1 MNNINISAVSY
12 LNAKPFIYGIQHSGL
27 LQNIHLEQDTP
38 SVCAQKL
45 IDGKVHIGLIPV
57 AVLPDMKEY
66 HIISDHCIGA
76 TSPVT
81 SVMLYSKVSMEKI
94 EKILLDH
101 QSRTS
106 VQLMKVLAKKY
117 WNINPTWIEA
127 SVGFEKNIDNKTAAV
142 VIGDRALEM
151 NNNYPYQYDLAEAWI
166 KMTKLP
172 FVFACWVSTKKLPPD
187 FVVAFNRA
195 LEFGLAQRQKIVN
208 EYSSAYGYT
217 VQKLHTYLF
226 ECISYELDEKK
237 KEGLSL
243 FLRYLEEL

>member
-117 WNINPTWIEA
+117 WKINPQWVDTIH
-127 SVGFEKNIDNKTAAV
+127 GFEKNIENKTAAV

-151 NNNYPYQYDLAEAWI
+151 NGRYPFQYDLAEAWI
-166 KMTKLP
+166 KMTGLP
-172 FVFACWVSTKKLPPD
+172 FVFACWVTVKKLSPD
-187 FVVAFNRA
+187 FISAFNSA
-195 LEFGLAQRQKIVN
+195 LELGLSQREKVIA
-208 EYSSAYGYT
+208 EYSNTHNNAA
-217 VQKLHTYLF
+217 QKLHTYLYD
-226 ECISYELDEKK
+226 CISYGLDDRKK
-237 KEGLSL
+237 QGLGL
-243 FLRYLEEL
+243 FMRYLGE